1 MPSQP
6 DALIFRRTQA
16 HAGRH
21 ISISP
26 ANSATRHLSYGRIR
40 LGPSRPSIEFGNQ
53 NEETGFIVVSG
64 EVTITTC
71 GRQFSLG
78 RFDALY
84 VPRGSHIQMTAS
96 SPAADVAEFSAP
108 VAAAYPL
115 QVVRYAEILRD
126 PGLHFTAGG
135 PACSRELHMLLG
147 KNIQAGR
154 LVAGFTFS
162 EPGNWTSWPPHEHA
176 GLLEEIYVYFDM
188 PPPAFAVQM
197 VYTDPETPLAAAIV
211 RDGDAV
217 VMPSGY
223 HPNVACPG
231 HRVGFIWAMAAHE
244 ELIGRQFGVVN
255 IQSGFETGGSGLESG
270 RNPAPSVR

>member
-1 MPSQP
+1 MSTQT
-6 DALIFRRTQA
+6 DSLVFRRTQA
-16 HAGRH
+16 RAGRH
-21 ISISP
+21 IAISP

-40 LGPSRPSIEFGNQ
+40 LTSSQPTSEFDNRD
-53 NEETGFIVVSG
+53 EETGFIVVSG
-64 EVTITTC
+64 QVTITARD
-71 GRQFSLG
+71 RQFSLA
-78 RFDALY
+78 RFDAIY
-84 VPRGSHIQMTAS
+84 VPRGSHIKITAA

-108 VAAAYPL
+108 VAAEYPM
-115 QVVRYAEILRD
+115 QVVRYADILHD

-135 PACSRELHMLLG
+135 PACSRELHMMLG

-176 GLLEEIYVYFDM
+176 DLLEEIYVYFDM
-188 PPPAFAVQM
+188 PPPAFAVQL
-197 VYTDPETPLAAAIV
+197 VYTDSDTPLAATIV

-244 ELIGRQFGVVN
+244 ESAGRQFGVVH
-255 IQSGFETGGSGLESG
+255 IQPGFETGGSGLESG
-270 RNPAPSVR
+270 RNPAPSAR

>member
-1 MPSQP
+1 MSNQT
-6 DALIFRRTQA
+6 DALVFRRTQA
-16 HAGRH
+16 REGRH
-21 ISISP
+21 VSISP
-26 ANSATRHLSYGRIR
+26 ANSATRHLCYGRIR
-40 LGPSRPSIEFGNQ
+40 LTSSQPVIEFDNPR
-53 NEETGFIVVSG
+53 EETGFIVVSG
-64 EVTITTC
+64 QVTIATG
-71 GRQFSLG
+71 GREFQLE

-84 VPRGSHIQMTAS
+84 VPRGSQIKITATT
-96 SPAADVAEFSAP
+96 PAADVAEFSAP
-108 VAAAYPL
+108 VAGAYPL

-135 PACSRELHMLLG
+135 AACSRELHMLLG

-176 GLLEEIYVYFDM
+176 ELLEEIYVYFDM
-188 PPPAFAVQM
+188 PPPAFAVQL
-197 VYTDPETPLAAAIV
+197 VYADSETPLAAAIV

-244 ELIGRQFGVVN
+244 ELTGRQFGVVN
-255 IQSGFETGGSGLESG
+255 IQPGFETGGSGLESG
-270 RNPAPSVR
+270 RNPSMAAR